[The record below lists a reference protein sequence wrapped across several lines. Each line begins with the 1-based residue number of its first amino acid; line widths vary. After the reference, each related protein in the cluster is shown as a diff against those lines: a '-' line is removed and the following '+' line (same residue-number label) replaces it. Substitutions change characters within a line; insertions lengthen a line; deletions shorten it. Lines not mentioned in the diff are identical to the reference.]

1 VALRLVRR
9 EVWREMTGTRKSDS
23 DGLPLMGRSG
33 SRDQVVTFALAVL
46 IAVAIVVALNV
57 LFIVVGGN

>member
-1 VALRLVRR
+1 
-9 EVWREMTGTRKSDS
+9 MTGTRKSDS